1 MRGAA
6 GGGGTPAG
14 GSYGNGDTMTQKLT
28 ASNGRA
34 VLKNVSRLV
43 TLVKRVQNRNIDLP
57 GMGVFYGPAGFGK
70 TIASLQCA
78 TTFGAVVVQVKSV
91 WTAKTLCQAILAEIG
106 IRPAPTISQMLGQI
120 CDHLAQLDVPLII
133 DEADFL
139 VQRKM
144 IELVRDIYEGSGAPV
159 ILIGNEQLPQLLQ
172 RWERFHSRIMSWVPA
187 EPGDLADARLL
198 APLYAPGVEI
208 EPALLERLVAASH
221 GSIRRI
227 CTNLDLLR
235 EFASTRGLARIGGDD
250 WKGQRFNTGE
260 PPAIRRFAGAIG
272 REAAA

>member
-1 MRGAA
+1 
-6 GGGGTPAG
+6 
-14 GSYGNGDTMTQKLT
+14 MTQKPHT
-28 ASNGRA
+28 GNGRA

-43 TLVKRVQNRNIDLP
+43 TLVKRAQNRNIDLP

-70 TIASLQCA
+70 TYASLQCA
-78 TTFGAVVVQVKSV
+78 TTFQAVVVQVKSV

-106 IRPAPTISQMLGQI
+106 VKAQPTIAQMLNQI
-120 CDHLAQLDVPLII
+120 CDHLAQIDVPLII

-172 RWERFHSRIMSWVPA
+172 KWERFHSRIMSWVEA
-187 EPGDLADARLL
+187 EPGDIADARQLI
-198 APLYAPGVEI
+198 PYYAPGLTI
-208 EPALLERLVAASH
+208 ETALLEKLVAASQ

-227 CTNLDLLR
+227 CTNLDMLR
-235 EFASTRGLARIGGDD
+235 EYAGVNDLDRIGLDD

-260 PPAIRRFAGAIG
+260 PPAIRRFPTVVGNG
-272 REAAA
+272 GVAA